1 MGRLI
6 AKILAWLAI
15 LLGLA
20 LLIQPTAAQ
29 WWTSTR
35 NAKTAAQFAARA
47 EAQPTAPAAE
57 ETTAE
62 PPEPERAYPEL
73 YAAMQ
78 DYNAEIYA
86 GGQSGLTDPFAY
98 EEAPLDLAAYGYD
111 DDVLAVLWIPR
122 LNLELPVYLGASREN
137 LAKGAALLGQT
148 SMPLGGENT
157 NTVIAAHRG
166 RLPISALVVLL
177 NAADEWGG
185 GQITLRCA
193 AMLGGKESAEQRI
206 TLNAGKSGVWSI
218 AVRGITLRDHLG
230 VFTAACPAAVQSQS
244 ICVLPA
250 AAAGKA
256 KAETAP
262 DEDGDEADPSVL
274 DRMEASYA
282 AYAASRYTAVPDG
295 YDELQTLCDEA
306 KKDQKL
312 TEAADIGDYIRAYL
326 NTNYQYNASAPQPPE
341 GADPIRYFLTESKQG
356 YSVQFASAAVV
367 MFRMFGLPAR
377 YVVGYAAPQ
386 SLFTQ
391 QEDGSWH
398 AILQDDNAH
407 AWAEV
412 YISGQ
417 GWTPMEMTPGVL
429 VSAQQADLRT
439 DPLPETQGQDT
450 APAAGESSAN
460 EPAATIVPRSRLVL
474 AALLGGCLLAAAVL
488 LVLARRH
495 AMGYGRGSCNARVLA
510 VFGSI
515 YRLLVRRGLPPDT
528 PSDAPEF
535 AAFLQS
541 CVPALEPQDAEA
553 LLALAQAAQF
563 GAGTMI
569 EQDTDKMRKLYHII
583 KHTGK
588 RKQSQE

>member
-6 AKILAWLAI
+6 AKIMAWLAI
-15 LLGLA
+15 FLGLA

-398 AILQDDNAH
+398 AILQDDKAH
-407 AWAEV
+407 AWAEM

-535 AAFLQS
+535 AVFLQS

-563 GAGTMI
+563 GAGTMT
-569 EQDTDKMRKLYHII
+569 EQDTDKMRKLYHVI

>member
-391 QEDGSWH
+391 QEDGNWH

-569 EQDTDKMRKLYHII
+569 EQDTDKMRKLYHVI

>member
-367 MFRMFGLPAR
+367 MFSMFGLPAR

-515 YRLLVRRGLPPDT
+515 YRLLVCRGLPPDT

-535 AAFLQS
+535 AVFLQS

-563 GAGTMI
+563 GAGTMT
-569 EQDTDKMRKLYHII
+569 EQETDKMRKLYHVI

>member
-367 MFRMFGLPAR
+367 MFSMFGLPAR

-563 GAGTMI
+563 GAGTMT
-569 EQDTDKMRKLYHII
+569 EQETDKMRKLYHVI

>member
-157 NTVIAAHRG
+157 NTVIAAHRS
-166 RLPISALVVLL
+166 RLPIPALVVLL

-256 KAETAP
+256 KAENAP

-535 AAFLQS
+535 AVFLQS

-563 GAGTMI
+563 GAGTMT
-569 EQDTDKMRKLYHII
+569 EQDTDKMRKLYQVI

>member
-341 GADPIRYFLTESKQG
+341 GADPIRYFLTEAKQG

-367 MFRMFGLPAR
+367 MFSMFGLPAR

-563 GAGTMI
+563 GAGTMT
-569 EQDTDKMRKLYHII
+569 EQDTDKMRKLYQVI

>member
-157 NTVIAAHRG
+157 NTVIAAHRS

-185 GQITLRCA
+185 EQITLRCA

-474 AALLGGCLLAAAVL
+474 AALLGGLPVGCCGAAGAGPPPCHGVWPGQL
-488 LVLARRH
+488 QRAG
-495 AMGYGRGSCNARVLA
+495 AGRVWQH
-510 VFGSI
+510 
-515 YRLLVRRGLPPDT
+515 LPP
-528 PSDAPEF
+528 
-535 AAFLQS
+535 
-541 CVPALEPQDAEA
+541 
-553 LLALAQAAQF
+553 F
-563 GAGTMI
+563 GASRPAAGYTI
-569 EQDTDKMRKLYHII
+569 RCAGVCRIFAKLCP
-583 KHTGK
+583 
-588 RKQSQE
+588 RP

>member
-20 LLIQPTAAQ
+20 LLIQPTAVQ

-98 EEAPLDLAAYGYD
+98 EEAPLDLAVYGYD

-122 LNLELPVYLGASREN
+122 LNLELPVYPGASREN

-157 NTVIAAHRG
+157 HPVIAAHRG

-326 NTNYQYNASAPQPPE
+326 NTNDQYTASAPQPPE

-417 GWTPMEMTPGVL
+417 GWTPMEMTPDVL

-563 GAGTMI
+563 GAGTMT
-569 EQDTDKMRKLYHII
+569 EQDTDKMRKLYQVI